1 MLRITCAATVLL
13 LCASDVRAQY
23 QTRFDVDAGW
33 TFTSNHPTFGWDVDD
48 DPADRFH
55 SPLASLN
62 VQYAEG
68 HWVSATATSPAIDI
82 SGMTHPELS
91 FWTWADVTE
100 DICVMDLRTLRIVQD
115 GGPALFDYCL
125 SQRSPSGPDYEE
137 YRLPLDPAWGTIR
150 VVFDF
155 NSVDGFANV
164 GQGWFVDDLRVAE
177 AGCPAPLYYC
187 FVGNFWTGKPG
198 SLIHAHGSTSIAAN
212 DLQLEATH
220 AAPGQA
226 AIFFFGDDPS
236 VMTPLGDGYLCVG
249 GTLQRLP
256 PVSTGSGSPTFDVDY
271 GIPPASGITVGS
283 TWYFQCW

>member
-91 FWTWADVTE
+91 FWTWADVTYWRPE
-100 DICVMDLRTLRIVQD
+100 
-115 GGPALFDYCL
+115 A
-125 SQRSPSGPDYEE
+125 S
-137 YRLPLDPAWGTIR
+137 WTILASTAC
-150 VVFDF
+150 F
-155 NSVDGFANV
+155 
-164 GQGWFVDDLRVAE
+164 
-177 AGCPAPLYYC
+177 GC
-187 FVGNFWTGKPG
+187 T
-198 SLIHAHGSTSIAAN
+198 
-212 DLQLEATH
+212 
-220 AAPGQA
+220 
-226 AIFFFGDDPS
+226 
-236 VMTPLGDGYLCVG
+236 
-249 GTLQRLP
+249 
-256 PVSTGSGSPTFDVDY
+256 
-271 GIPPASGITVGS
+271 ASGGLAS
-283 TWYFQCW
+283 TLPSRRRRADR